1 MGWLSEWPV
10 LLPAVLAGLGTALTL
25 RPAVRPSPVQEAPPD
40 ESVPSRMASGQASQR
55 ARRGQLVWPGV
66 ALLAACLL
74 WPGWGGAVL
83 GAVAAAVVHRLVS
96 GSETPAQ
103 RRERAEV
110 ARDLPLLVLF
120 LAAALRAGAATSNA
134 VRQAAAALPGPCADR
149 LLVAADRLA
158 LGVPPARVWS
168 ALASDPELGAVGR
181 SLARAERTGAP
192 VAVVVER
199 LADDLAAA
207 SRAQV
212 EDRARGV
219 GVRAAVPLGVCLL
232 PSFLLLGIV
241 PLVVSL
247 VAGLRL

>member
-1 MGWLSEWPV
+1 MRWLSDWSV

-25 RPAVRPSPVQEAPPD
+25 RPVVRPSPVPMPPPD
-40 ESVPSRMASGQASQR
+40 ESVPAPMARERSSQR
-55 ARRGQLVWPGV
+55 ARRGLLVWPGV

-83 GAVAAAVVHRLVS
+83 GAGSAAVVHRLVA
-96 GSETPAQ
+96 GSEAPAQ

-120 LAAALRAGAATSNA
+120 LAAALRAGAATTTA
-134 VRQAAAALPGPCADR
+134 VRQAAAALPGAAADR

-158 LGVPPARVWS
+158 LGVPPGRVWS

-181 SLARAERTGAP
+181 SLGRAERTGAP
-192 VAVVVER
+192 VAAVVER
-199 LADDLAAA
+199 LADDLADA
-207 SRAQV
+207 SRAQL
-212 EDRARGV
+212 EDRARAV

-241 PLVVSL
+241 PLVASL